1 MSLVPDSRPRASRAN
16 ILERLQDANYTPN
29 ENVFVVAIRGYYYDD
44 HSDNKRA
51 IYDDAMFVFG
61 SETFAAF
68 NANTDP
74 SVFRKG
80 IASLVPGVHRYRP
93 GKHKISSPSG
103 YPAFRPATK
112 DEELPVT
119 RDGIVNPT
127 PGVAINI
134 HRGSMNGTSSLGC
147 QTIPPSQWSAFQKL
161 LMLELKKSGQD
172 SFNYYLLD

>member
-1 MSLVPDSRPRASRAN
+1 MSLVPDSRPRASRDN
-16 ILERLQDANYTPN
+16 ILERIHKLNYNPN
-29 ENVFVVAIRGYYYDD
+29 EKVFVVAIRGYYHDD
-44 HSDNKRA
+44 HSENKRG
-51 IYDDAMFVFG
+51 IYDDAMFIFG

-80 IASLVPGVHRYRP
+80 IASLVPGVHRYKP
-93 GKHKISSPSG
+93 GKHKINSPSG
-103 YPAFRPATK
+103 YPAFRPATP
-112 DEELPVT
+112 DEALPVT
-119 RDGIVNPT
+119 RDGILHPD

-134 HRGSMNGTSSLGC
+134 HRGSENGTSSLGC

-172 SFNYYLLD
+172 SFNYYLLN